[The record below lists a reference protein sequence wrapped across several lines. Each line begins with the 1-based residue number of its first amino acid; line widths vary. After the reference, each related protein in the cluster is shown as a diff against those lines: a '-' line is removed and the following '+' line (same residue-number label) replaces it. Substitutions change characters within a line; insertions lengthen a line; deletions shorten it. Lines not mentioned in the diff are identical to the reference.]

1 MDGGRQKIEVQTQE
15 EMGLGVERLAG
26 REGREE
32 IVK

>member
-15 EMGLGVERLAG
+15 EMEQGVEMLVG
-26 REGREE
+26 QSGQEE